1 METKYTDDGKKVVVI
16 GNLNSQEKIVQ
27 EVFITNGGG
36 ELPSG
41 DNFVVKSLHDVP
53 VISWKEKRIKDMD
66 ADYAKRS
73 DEYDRNIRTLES
85 NYYKQRDLLQ
95 AKTGYLRSVVNNV
108 SLEAFDM
115 VTNYLLG
122 KFKYVVH
129 DSYLPKLSEFKDFMC
144 AYSKDKL
151 ALVSL
156 CGDDKGTLNF
166 RINAYSDGSGGSQV
180 YLFFTDKDSAIAK
193 MKELIADETYITDKL
208 FDLAKEYN
216 VVLNPDLVTKF
227 KADKLKSLLSYEADY
242 AKKLESTKADI
253 LKIEQL

>member
-53 VISWKEKRIKDMD
+53 VISWKEKRLKDMD
-66 ADYAKRS
+66 DTYAKRA
-73 DEYDRNIRTLES
+73 DEYDRTLRTLES
-85 NYYKQRDLLQ
+85 NYYKQRDILS
-95 AKTGYLRSVVNNV
+95 AKTDYLRSVVNHI

-122 KFKYVVH
+122 KFKYTVY
-129 DSYLPKLSEFKDFMC
+129 DGYLPTLAEFKDFMC
-144 AYSKDKL
+144 DSDHGKM

-156 CGDDKGTLNF
+156 CGDDKGTLDF
-166 RINAYSDGSGGSQV
+166 RINQYRDGSGGSRT
-180 YLFFTDKDSAIAK
+180 YFFFTDKDSAITK
-193 MKELIADETYITDKL
+193 MKELIVNERYITDEL
-208 FDLAKEYN
+208 LELAKEYD
-216 VVLNPDLVTKF
+216 VALNPDFVAKF
-227 KADKLKSLLSYEADY
+227 KADKLKSLLSYEVDY
-242 AKKLESTKADI
+242 ANKLKSTKAAI